1 MPDKDTTVTAGD
13 PQFTPEMTPHNR
25 GLPAPKAPGQSG
37 LIKRFLETP
46 PDNVGKTVAIALA
59 LCLVASMVVS
69 AAAVALRPLQERN
82 AALDKQVNIVEVAGL
97 YEPGVDVA
105 AVFDAFE
112 PHVLELATG
121 TFTDQFDAQTF
132 DDRAAAD
139 DLTLSAPLEDDPA
152 GIGRQ
157 ANYVT
162 VYLLRDE
169 AGALDKVILPVYGY
183 GLWST
188 LYGFIAVEED
198 GNTIYGLRFYEHAET
213 PGLGA
218 EVDNPRW
225 KALWRG
231 KELRD
236 DEGDLEINVGKTV
249 TAAGPEHH
257 VDALSGATLTSRG
270 VDNLVRF
277 WMSERGFEPFLERV
291 RAGEI

>member
-1 MPDKDTTVTAGD
+1 MNPPVRD
-13 PQFTPEMTPHNR
+13 
-25 GLPAPKAPGQSG
+25 APLSDAEAARKGP
-37 LIKRFLETP
+37 IRRFLDTP
-46 PDNVGKTVAIALA
+46 PDNVAKTVTVALG

-69 AAAVALRPLQERN
+69 AAAVSLRPLQERN
-82 AALDKQVNIVEVAGL
+82 AALDKQVNIVQVAGL
-97 YEPGVDVA
+97 YRDGIDVA
-105 AVFDAFE
+105 DAFQAFE
-112 PHVLELATG
+112 PQVLELATG
-121 TFTDQFDAQTF
+121 EFTDQFDRFEF

-139 DLTLSAPLEDDPA
+139 DLTLSAPLTDDPA
-152 GIGRQ
+152 SIRRQ

-162 VYLLRDE
+162 VYLLRDDQ
-169 AGALDKVILPVYGY
+169 GALDKVILPVYGY

-188 LYGFIAVEED
+188 LYGFIAIEED
-198 GNTIYGLRFYEHAET
+198 GNTIYGLQFYEHAET

-225 KALWRG
+225 KALWRDKKLRTEDG
-231 KELRD
+231 EGELA
-236 DEGDLEINVGKTV
+236 ITVAKTPPPQ
-249 TAAGPEHH
+249 GREYF

>member
-1 MPDKDTTVTAGD
+1 MPELETQEPRK
-13 PQFTPEMTPHNR
+13 
-25 GLPAPKAPGQSG
+25 G
-37 LIKRFLETP
+37 LIRRFLDTP
-46 PDNVGKTVAIALA
+46 PDNVGKTVTVALG

-69 AAAVALRPLQERN
+69 AAAVSLRPLQEEN
-82 AALDKQVNIVEVAGL
+82 AALDKQVNIVQVAGK
-97 YEPGVDVA
+97 YEDGMDVA
-105 AVFDAFE
+105 KAFEAFE
-112 PHVLELATG
+112 PHVLDLETG
-121 TFTDQFDAQTF
+121 EFTEEFDAATF

-139 DLTLSAPLEDDPA
+139 DPELSVALTDDPA

-157 ANYVT
+157 SKYVT
-162 VYLLRDE
+162 VYLLRNDD
-169 AGALDKVILPVYGY
+169 GSLDKVILPVYGY

-198 GNTIYGLRFYEHAET
+198 GNTIYGLQFYEQAET

-231 KELRD
+231 KKLRTED
-236 DEGDLEINVGKTV
+236 GKLAITVAKTAPPEGQDYF
-249 TAAGPEHH
+249 

-270 VDNLVRF
+270 VDNLVHF

-291 RAGEI
+291 KAGEI